1 MNLLP
6 DCDIVLLKQCIF
18 LKILSELNNMSNE
31 NSIQKNWTSWHHL
44 LHKQILG
51 NRTLIPDGANLL
63 IAVSGGQ
70 DSMTLLNLINDMK
83 TQHNWFVNVW
93 HGDHQWHEKSETY
106 ALDLQSYCNKKN
118 ISFFFDR
125 ANKKNISSE
134 EKARDWRYEKL
145 IERANH
151 LFIENQKETDIYL
164 LTGHTNTDNAETFLL
179 NLARGSNY
187 AGLSY
192 IDKKR
197 LLENNIFLIRPLLIF
212 SREDTKEFCKLQNIP
227 VWEDP
232 TNCDLKI
239 KRNLV
244 RKKIIPILETMY
256 PGCSKRINSFAEK
269 MSNYKNEQNDLSQLA
284 FISCKDTLG
293 LKRKLLNSLC
303 IEARCTILNTF
314 LKRDC
319 KKQLSSKNITDLAS
333 TIFDK
338 DRGQINL
345 PEGLKIVWDKDYI
358 NLEKN

>member
-18 LKILSELNNMSNE
+18 FKILSELNNMSNE

-51 NRTLIPDGANLL
+51 NKTLIPDGANLL

-293 LKRKLLNSLC
+293 VKRKLLNSLC

-345 PEGLKIVWDKDYI
+345 PDGLKIVWDKDYI

>member
-18 LKILSELNNMSNE
+18 FKILSELNNMSNE

-51 NRTLIPDGANLL
+51 NKTLIPDGANLL

-227 VWEDP
+227 IWEDP

-293 LKRKLLNSLC
+293 VKRKLLNSLC

>member
-70 DSMTLLNLINDMK
+70 DSMTLLNLVNDMK

-284 FISCKDTLG
+284 FISCKDALG
-293 LKRKLLNSLC
+293 LKRTLLNSLC
-303 IEARCTILNTF
+303 IKARCTILNTF

-319 KKQLSSKNITDLAS
+319 KKQLSSKNITNLAS
-333 TIFDK
+333 AIFEK

-345 PEGLKIVWDKDYI
+345 PDELKIVWDKDYI

>member
-1 MNLLP
+1 
-6 DCDIVLLKQCIF
+6 
-18 LKILSELNNMSNE
+18 MSNE

-44 LHKQILG
+44 LHKEILG
-51 NRTLIPDGANLL
+51 NKTFIPDGANLL

-134 EKARDWRYEKL
+134 EKARDWRYKKL

-293 LKRKLLNSLC
+293 VKRKLLNSLC

>member
-293 LKRKLLNSLC
+293 VKRKLLNSLC

-345 PEGLKIVWDKDYI
+345 PEGLKIVWNKDYI

>member
-51 NRTLIPDGANLL
+51 NKTLIPDGANLL

-134 EKARDWRYEKL
+134 EKARDWRYKKL

-293 LKRKLLNSLC
+293 VKRKLLNSLC

>member
-31 NSIQKNWTSWHHL
+31 ISIQKNWTSWHHL
-44 LHKQILG
+44 LHKEILR
-51 NRTLIPDGANLL
+51 NKTLIPDGANLL

-70 DSMTLLNLINDMK
+70 DSMTLLNLINDIK

-106 ALDLQSYCNKKN
+106 ALELKSYCNKKN

-134 EKARDWRYEKL
+134 EKARDWRYKKL

-212 SREDTKEFCKLQNIP
+212 SREDTKEFCNLKNIP
-227 VWEDP
+227 IWEDP
-232 TNCDLKI
+232 TNCDLTI
-239 KRNLV
+239 KRNLI
-244 RKKIIPILETMY
+244 RKKIIPILETIY

-269 MSNYKNEQNDLSQLA
+269 MSNYKNEQNDLSKLA
-284 FISCKDTLG
+284 YLSCKDAIG
-293 LKRKLLNSLC
+293 VKRKLLNSLC

-314 LKRDC
+314 LKKNC
-319 KKQLSSKNITDLAS
+319 KKQLSSKNITDLTSA
-333 TIFDK
+333 IFEK

-345 PEGLKIVWDKDYI
+345 PDGLKIVWDKNHI

>member
-18 LKILSELNNMSNE
+18 LKILFELNNMSNE

-44 LHKQILG
+44 LHKEILG
-51 NRTLIPDGANLL
+51 NKTLIPDGANLL

-106 ALDLQSYCNKKN
+106 AFELKSYCNKKN

-125 ANKKNISSE
+125 ANNKNISSE
-134 EKARDWRYEKL
+134 EKARDWRYKKL

-151 LFIENQKETDIYL
+151 LFIENKKEIDIYL
-164 LTGHTNTDNAETFLL
+164 LTGHTNTDNVETFLL

-187 AGLSY
+187 AGLSC

-212 SREDTKEFCKLQNIP
+212 SREDTKQFCKLKNIP
-227 VWEDP
+227 IWEDP
-232 TNCDLKI
+232 TNCDLTI
-239 KRNLV
+239 KRNLI

-269 MSNYKNEQNDLSQLA
+269 MSNYKNEQNDLSKLA
-284 FISCKDTLG
+284 YLSCKDAIG
-293 LKRKLLNSLC
+293 VKRKLLNSLC

-314 LKRDC
+314 LKKDC
-319 KKQLSSKNITDLAS
+319 KKQLSSKNLTNLTSA
-333 TIFDK
+333 IFEK

-345 PEGLKIVWDKDYI
+345 PDGLKIVWDKDYI
-358 NLEKN
+358 NLEKD

>member
-1 MNLLP
+1 
-6 DCDIVLLKQCIF
+6 
-18 LKILSELNNMSNE
+18 MSNE

-51 NRTLIPDGANLL
+51 NKTLIPDGANLL

-293 LKRKLLNSLC
+293 VKRKLLNSLC

-314 LKRDC
+314 VKRDC

>member
-1 MNLLP
+1 MNLLA

-18 LKILSELNNMSNE
+18 FKILSELNNMSNK

-227 VWEDP
+227 IWEDP

-293 LKRKLLNSLC
+293 VKRKLLNSLC

-314 LKRDC
+314 LKKDC
-319 KKQLSSKNITDLAS
+319 KKQLSSKNITNLAS
-333 TIFDK
+333 AIFDK

-345 PEGLKIVWDKDYI
+345 PDGLRIVWDKNYI

>member
-1 MNLLP
+1 
-6 DCDIVLLKQCIF
+6 
-18 LKILSELNNMSNE
+18 MSNE

-51 NRTLIPDGANLL
+51 NKTLIPDGANLL

-83 TQHNWFVNVW
+83 TQHNWFVKVW

-134 EKARDWRYEKL
+134 EKARDWRYKKL

-151 LFIENQKETDIYL
+151 LLIENQKETDIYL

-227 VWEDP
+227 IWEDP

-269 MSNYKNEQNDLSQLA
+269 MSNYKNEQNDLSELA
-284 FISCKDTLG
+284 LISCKDALG
-293 LKRKLLNSLC
+293 VKRKLLNSLC
-303 IEARCTILNTF
+303 IEARCTILNTY

-319 KKQLSSKNITDLAS
+319 KKQLSSKNITNLAS
-333 TIFDK
+333 AIFEK

-345 PEGLKIVWDKDYI
+345 PDGLKIVWDKGYI

>member
-227 VWEDP
+227 IWEDP

-293 LKRKLLNSLC
+293 VKRKLLNSLC

>member
-51 NRTLIPDGANLL
+51 NKTLIPDGANLL

-284 FISCKDTLG
+284 FISCKDALG
-293 LKRKLLNSLC
+293 VKRKLLNSLC
-303 IEARCTILNTF
+303 IEARCTLLNTF

-319 KKQLSSKNITDLAS
+319 KKQLSSKNITNLAS
-333 TIFDK
+333 AIFDK

-345 PEGLKIVWDKDYI
+345 PDGLKIVWDKGYI